1 MGDEEALSTQQ
12 WQARLLQQGVA
23 QLGQAMIIVTCRG
36 DVMFLSK
43 TAEQILSGQL
53 GLSVLQGKLHADL
66 EPDNLRLQ
74 AAIHSA
80 INEDD
85 DINATGVY
93 IHREDCARP
102 IYLTIARMSKTEQ
115 ERRQGHHVLILI
127 KDLNLNQAFWA
138 DRLKEEYKLSTR
150 EMQCVA
156 LLSEG
161 RELKDLAT
169 LMEIGIETVRQYMKN
184 IYKKMGVH
192 KQHELVS
199 LALEYRRNR

>member
-1 MGDEEALSTQQ
+1 MAEELNANMH
-12 WQARLLQQGVA
+12 WQAMLLKQGIA
-23 QLGQAMIIVTCRG
+23 QLGQAMLIVSCRG
-36 DVMFLSK
+36 EIIFSSK
-43 TAEQILSGQL
+43 TADEIITNQL
-53 GLSVLQGKLHADL
+53 GLSVQDGKLMAEL

-74 AAIHSA
+74 EAIQTA
-80 INEDD
+80 IKEED
-85 DINATGVY
+85 NTKSVGVY
-93 IHREDCARP
+93 IHRNGSIRP
-102 IYLTIARMSKTEQ
+102 IYLTISRMLKAEQ
-115 ERRQGHHVLILI
+115 ERRHGHHVLILI

-138 DRLKEEYKLSTR
+138 DRLKEEYKLSVR
-150 EMQCVA
+150 EMQCVS

-161 RELKDLAT
+161 RELKDVAE